1 MLDFNRS
8 MHGTFP
14 CYVNCTM
21 PDCNNRRSH
30 IIRPNTWLAGTLL
43 VSYWSW
49 APFACW
55 SSSVSMPTMPCIADT
70 AVLALPTHT
79 EAPHDAGP
87 LRNGRLQQQLTS
99 SRARQPPMMTVRCML
114 RHVCKLGFTSTTACT
129 VAASLRTNTVCK
141 RQSNQRLT
149 DSAQSWQVEKGSQTW
164 TAAGLMERQPLM
176 LRLLRLRSFRA
187 HAAMEASVSLRQ
199 QCRPRDLN
207 ALQFSA
213 TATTPM
219 SCTCRTFCSA

>member
-1 MLDFNRS
+1 
-8 MHGTFP
+8 
-14 CYVNCTM
+14 
-21 PDCNNRRSH
+21 
-30 IIRPNTWLAGTLL
+30 
-43 VSYWSW
+43 
-49 APFACW
+49 
-55 SSSVSMPTMPCIADT
+55 
-70 AVLALPTHT
+70 
-79 EAPHDAGP
+79 
-87 LRNGRLQQQLTS
+87 
-99 SRARQPPMMTVRCML
+99 MMTVRCML

-176 LRLLRLRSFRA
+176 LRLLRWRSFRA

-219 SCTCRTFCSA
+219 SCTCRTFCSALHTEEKTKPVFNSSDWRYMSSERAGLQSSSVRRALILPTCQKATQPSMLWSAQESSNVH